1 MTGPTTPDS
10 TQAETLLLAAGDVA
24 ELLAVSRL
32 TIFRWRA
39 AGRLPP
45 PLKIGRVVRWRRLE
59 IETWLA
65 AGCPTCRPAPR
76 R

>member
-1 MTGPTTPDS
+1 MTPEPPTVDDLAP
-10 TQAETLLLAAGDVA
+10 LLMTANDLAHM
-24 ELLAVSRL
+24 LAVSRL
-32 TIFRWRA
+32 TIWRWRS

-45 PLKIGRVVRWRRLE
+45 PLRIGRVVRWKRSE

-65 AGCPTCRPAPR
+65 AGCPSCRPAAR